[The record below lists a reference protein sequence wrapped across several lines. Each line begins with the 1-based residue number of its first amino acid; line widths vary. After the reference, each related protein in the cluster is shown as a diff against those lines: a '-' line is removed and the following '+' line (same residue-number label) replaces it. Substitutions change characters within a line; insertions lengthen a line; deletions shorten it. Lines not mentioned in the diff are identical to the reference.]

1 MNLSLCIIF
10 LFLILALY
18 LGIRARKG
26 KDMNMEQF
34 AVGGRGFGTLFI
46 FLLIAGEVYTTFTFL
61 GGSGWA
67 YSKGAAAYYVPT
79 YIFLAYVLSYWLAPK
94 IWRYS
99 KENNIISQPDFFAS
113 KYKSSAMGVIVAI
126 VGCLALVPY
135 IVIQF
140 KGLGIIVAEA
150 SYGAISPVAAS
161 VIGAIVVTTYVM
173 VSGIHGSAWTAVVK
187 DFMIL
192 AVVVFM
198 GIFIPMHYFGGIQPM
213 FESVQAVKPE
223 LLTLPDLGLS
233 NSWFISTVLLN
244 AVGFYL
250 LPNSFMVVIAADGE
264 KTIRK
269 NAITLPLYTLL
280 LLFVFFIGFAAVL
293 QIPGLQ
299 GADGDLSL
307 LRLAIHTFNPW
318 VIGIIGGAGLLTALV
333 PASVMLMAASVG
345 LTKSFYKVI
354 VPSATQ
360 KQQLT
365 ASKVFILGLSS
376 IALIL
381 TITGGEALAILNIVA
396 YSLITQLAPALFFS
410 LSKNNVANKYGAIAG
425 IVAGVIVVLYVTIT
439 GVKVSTFFPNVPHAI
454 NDISTGVVALIINV
468 IVMIVVSLLTK
479 NIAVSTLHANE
490 IKKSSIS

>member
-1 MNLSLCIIF
+1 MNLSLFIIF
-10 LFLILALY
+10 VFLILALY

-26 KDMNMEQF
+26 KVMDMEQF
-34 AVGGRGFGTLFI
+34 AIGGRGFGTLFI

-94 IWRYS
+94 VWRYA
-99 KENNIISQPDFFAS
+99 KEHNIISQPDFFAS
-113 KYKSSAMGVIVAI
+113 KYRSQVVGVVVAI

-161 VIGAIVVTTYVM
+161 FIGAIVVTTYVM

-192 AVVVFM
+192 AIVVFM

-223 LLTLPDLGLS
+223 LLTLTDQGLS

-250 LPNSFMVVIAADGE
+250 LPNSFMVVLSADGE
-264 KTIRK
+264 KSIRK

-280 LLFVFFIGFAAVL
+280 LLFVFFIGFAAVV

-307 LRLAIHTFNPW
+307 LRLAIQTFDPW
-318 VIGIIGGAGLLTALV
+318 VIGLIGAAGLLTALV
-333 PASVMLMAASVG
+333 PASVMLMAASIG

-354 VPSATQ
+354 VPAATE
-360 KQQLT
+360 KQQLI
-365 ASKVFILGLSS
+365 ASKVFIVGLSFV
-376 IALIL
+376 ALVL

-396 YSLITQLAPALFFS
+396 YSIITQLAPALIFS

-425 IVAGVIVVLYVTIT
+425 IVAGVLVVLYVTIT
-439 GVKVSTFFPNVPHAI
+439 GVKISTFIPNVPHAI
-454 NDISTGVVALIINV
+454 NDISTGVVGLLINV
-468 IVMIVVSLLTK
+468 IVTLVVSLVTK
-479 NIAVSTLHANE
+479 NRAVSTLHVNE